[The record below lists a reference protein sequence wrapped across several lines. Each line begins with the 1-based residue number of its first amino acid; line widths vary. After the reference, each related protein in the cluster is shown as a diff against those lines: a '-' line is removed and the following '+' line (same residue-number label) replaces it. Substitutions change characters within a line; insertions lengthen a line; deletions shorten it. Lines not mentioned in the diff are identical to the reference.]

1 LHRFQDIN
9 TYFQNIK
16 TSSDLNHAHLGD
28 SLSSQD

>member
-9 TYFQNIK
+9 TYLPKIK
-16 TSSDLNHAHLGD
+16 MSHDFDHAHLGD